1 MSTHHVKTYAGIT
14 SNPALGYAADLL
26 IKNGGTAILA
36 ETPEIYGAEH
46 LLTRRAIN
54 KKVGNKLVE
63 RISFP
68 EAVRDAYMLVAT
80 SCHTK
85 KIISVR
91 VI

>member
-1 MSTHHVKTYAGIT
+1 MRKEKNHHKTFEIVIRGE
-14 SNPALGYAADLL
+14 
-26 IKNGGTAILA
+26 GGD
-36 ETPEIYGAEH
+36 E
-46 LLTRRAIN
+46 
-54 KKVGNKLVE
+54 KKLVE

-91 VI
+91 VID